1 MPRGVAQRT
10 HAPVVTEPN
19 STPKPDT
26 LANESALKQPPPPPD
41 NVRLA
46 LAALALRGASNI
58 TRFLA
63 ACNAVGARQT
73 NARQFTSKSLLEALA
88 PYVAAGWVVER
99 SATYDCAYGLRP
111 RLLRSFSPTELVQIV
126 AASRARAAGNLYGH
140 QEYFPSFESDVTLG
154 LAGANPQWPQALER
168 LLGFTSPFEVAARLI
183 QEPLHGA
190 FDRAWFDGFSNEERR
205 RLTRLLLEW
214 CEVATM
220 RLGLFNEYAAEP
232 GSVVQSDPELRE
244 IWARLQLMYGGA
256 GAISAERA
264 AECSVGSGVAFL
276 RLMFAAD
283 YDAARA
289 WLERASSGKRPRL
302 LAGAAGVLQVLLL
315 MRGTVAGDLDQA
327 LRLATAGARKG
338 NGFRESFSALKR
350 VLTAHAGGREVW
362 FDVLQQRSSEVC
374 DSLFELVQ
382 GWCTL
387 WFKELEPGVEFVHGE
402 ARALLQKIENQG
414 TTWVSE
420 QYRDVV
426 AELARLLPKSDAIL
440 AKIAY
445 LPLRSMFVQ
454 KPGWETALGR
464 LEGLAIDAPAAEEQ
478 GATERVLWRV
488 VGALEIEPYLQKLSA
503 SGWTRGRRLAVKHL
517 LAGAAQ
523 RTSLPP
529 EDLRVADHARESVS
543 QNYGGYREVSYS
555 FDRGA
560 WDALIGHPRVFIG
573 DRESPT
579 EVVRGTLQLL
589 AETKGEHFTLSMDPD
604 DVSEQHHVRR
614 EGERLAVYPVTK
626 ATQRVLE
633 VIGKG
638 LVVPAAQR
646 ERLLAAAARLTHL
659 VPLQSSEPALSEAR
673 VGDAQ
678 PYFRLTPRG
687 AGLGIALVVRP
698 LGDRGPACS
707 PGAGSPL
714 ILAHLAGTTAQARR
728 DLALETKRAAAVIA
742 ACPSL
747 GGFETA
753 DYEWSLDTPEA
764 CLDLLGQLEALGDQA
779 RVEWPQGKALSL
791 RARLDR
797 SSLRGRIRRG
807 KSGFLLEANL
817 NLDQELDLSLYDLLR
832 LLSEQRGRFVK
843 LAQGDFVEL
852 SADLREQLMT
862 IAAASPELSEGGA
875 GPVELPL
882 TALSALE
889 GLLAEGSGIA
899 LDAPT
904 IQWRDDFSKVWG
916 SKPRLPRGLN
926 AELRDYQLDG
936 FRWLVRL
943 GELGFGACLADD
955 MGLGKTVQLIALLL
969 HRARSG
975 PALVVAPTSVG
986 DNWLRELARFA
997 PSLKAHGFAGTDRAR
1012 VLDDLGPRDV
1022 IVTGYATL
1030 QQDVARLQ
1038 AVPWE
1043 TLILDEAQF
1052 IKNAQAQRT
1061 RAALALRAN
1070 MRIAATGTPVENHA
1084 DDLYSLFQFVQ
1095 PGLLGTAAAFRRR
1108 FPLDEDSAAGRDS
1121 RRNLRKLIQPFL
1133 LRRTKAQVLAELP
1146 PVTEIEHQVELSAEE
1161 TAIYESIRRAA
1172 VDKLSGGGARGE
1184 GANKLAILAEL
1195 TKLRRVCC
1203 DARLVVPEAR
1213 IESSKLAA
1221 FAELMAE
1228 LVSSGHRAL
1237 VFSQFVD
1244 VLKLAATA
1252 LENCRNTY
1260 QYLDG
1265 SSTTKQRTAA
1275 VDAFQ
1280 AGEGDAFLISLKAGG
1295 FGLNLTAA
1303 DYVIHLDP
1311 WWNPAAET
1319 QATDRAHRIGQQ
1331 NPVTVYRLVAKGTIE
1346 ERIVSLHRSK
1356 RDLADSLLAESDRAS
1371 AISSDDLRRLL
1382 EG

>member
-1 MPRGVAQRT
+1 MTEGSTSKQDTPSNAF
-10 HAPVVTEPN
+10 VV
-19 STPKPDT
+19 K
-26 LANESALKQPPPPPD
+26 PPPSPPE

-46 LAALALRGASNI
+46 LVALALTGKSNI
-58 TRFLA
+58 TGFLA
-63 ACNAVGARQT
+63 VCHAVGARESG
-73 NARQFTSKSLLEALA
+73 ARQFTAKSLLEALK
-88 PYVAAGWVVER
+88 PYLEAGWVVHHA
-99 SATYDCAYGLRP
+99 STYECAYGLRP
-111 RLLRSFSPTELVQIV
+111 RLLRSLSPAQLVQISS
-126 AASRARAAGNLYGH
+126 ALKTGPRGHYYGH
-140 QEYFPSFESDVTLG
+140 EALLSGYDLEVTLG
-154 LAGANPQWPQALER
+154 LAGGNPEWPLALER
-168 LLGFTSPFEVAARLI
+168 LLSFSEPPEVAARLI

-190 FDRAWFDGFSNEERR
+190 FEREWFDNFSHEEQQQ
-205 RLTRLLLEW
+205 LTGLLLGW
-214 CEVATM
+214 CEVSAL
-220 RLGLFNEYAAEP
+220 RLGLFQEYAAEP
-232 GSVVQSDPELRE
+232 RSVVQSTPELRE
-244 IWARLQLMYGGA
+244 IWARLQLLYGGA
-256 GAISAERA
+256 ATVSPALA
-264 AECSVGSGVAFL
+264 AECSEGSGVAFL
-276 RLMFAAD
+276 RSMVAAD
-283 YDAARA
+283 YDSARA
-289 WLERASSGKRPRL
+289 WLERAFGGKRQRL
-302 LAGAAGVLQVLLL
+302 LAGCAGVFQVLLL
-315 MRGTVAGDLDQA
+315 LRGAVAGDLNHA
-327 LRLATAGARKG
+327 LRLATAGAKKG
-338 NGFRESFSALKR
+338 NGFRESFAALKR
-350 VLTAHAGGREVW
+350 LLTSHVGGRGVW
-362 FDVLQQRSSEVC
+362 FDVLEPRGSYLS

-382 GWCTL
+382 GWSTL
-387 WFKELEPGVEFVHGE
+387 WFKELEPGAEFVHRTS
-402 ARALLQKIENQG
+402 RALLQKIENQG
-414 TTWVSE
+414 STWVSE

-426 AELARLLPKSDAIL
+426 TELARSLPKAHVNR
-440 AKIAY
+440 AQIAY
-445 LPLRSMFVQ
+445 PPLRLLFVQ
-454 KPGWETALGR
+454 KPAWETALGR
-464 LEGLAIDAPAAEEQ
+464 LEGLAVEAPGAQEQ
-478 GATERVLWRV
+478 TSGERVLWRV
-488 VGALEIEPYLQKLSA
+488 GHEIEPYLQKLST

-517 LAGAAQ
+517 MPGAAQ
-523 RTSLPP
+523 RASLPP

-543 QNYGGYREVSYS
+543 QNYSGYREVSYS

-573 DRESPT
+573 ESDTPT

-589 AETKGEHFTLSMDPD
+589 AETKGEQFKLSMYPD
-604 DVSEQHHVRR
+604 DVSEQQHVRR
-614 EGERLAVYPVTK
+614 EGDRLAVYPITR

-659 VPLQSSEPALSEAR
+659 VPLQSSEPALSDAR
-673 VGDAQ
+673 VGDPQ

-698 LGDRGPACS
+698 LGDRGPACL

-714 ILAHLAGTTAQARR
+714 ILAHLAGSTAQARR
-728 DLALETKRAAAVIA
+728 DLALETKQAAAVIA

-753 DYEWSLDTPEA
+753 EYEWSLDTPEA
-764 CLDLLGQLEALGDQA
+764 CLDLLGALEALGDRV

-797 SSLRGRIRRG
+797 TSLRGRISRG

-852 SADLREQLMT
+852 SAELREQLSA
-862 IAAASPELSEGGA
+862 IAAASPELSEGGS
-875 GPVELPL
+875 GPIELPV

-889 GLLAEGSGIA
+889 GLLTPGSGIA
-899 LDAPT
+899 VDAPT
-904 IQWRDDFSKVWG
+904 RKWRDEFSKVFD

-936 FRWLVRL
+936 FRWLARL

-969 HRARSG
+969 HRARTG

-997 PSLKAHGFAGTDRAR
+997 PSLKAHGFTGADRAR
-1012 VLDDLGPRDV
+1012 LLEDLGPRDV

-1030 QQDVARLQ
+1030 QQDAARLQ
-1038 AVPWE
+1038 AITWG

-1061 RAALALRAN
+1061 RAALALRAS

-1095 PGLLGTAAAFRRR
+1095 PGLLGSAAAFRRR

-1172 VDKLSGGGARGE
+1172 VEKLGSNGNSAGPRNE
-1184 GANKLAILAEL
+1184 GANKFAILAEL

-1221 FAELMAE
+1221 FAELMDE

-1244 VLKLAATA
+1244 VLELAASS
-1252 LENCRNTY
+1252 LESRGKTY

-1265 SSTTKQRTAA
+1265 SSTTKQRSAA

-1311 WWNPAAET
+1311 WWNPAAES

-1371 AISSDDLRRLL
+1371 TLSSDDLRLLL